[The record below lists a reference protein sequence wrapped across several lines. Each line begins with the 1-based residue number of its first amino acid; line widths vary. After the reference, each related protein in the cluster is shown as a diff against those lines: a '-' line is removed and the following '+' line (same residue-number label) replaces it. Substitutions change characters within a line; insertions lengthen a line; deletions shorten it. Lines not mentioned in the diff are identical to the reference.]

1 MMTVKETLLE
11 RLLDSITLELYKSE
25 WEEIREEMRKVLEEY
40 TVEQSTGDQE

>member
-1 MMTVKETLLE
+1 MTVKETLLE

-25 WEEIREEMRKVLEEY
+25 WEEIREAMRKVLEEY

>member
-1 MMTVKETLLE
+1 MTVKETLLE